1 MPRQARKK
9 SVSGI
14 YHVMM
19 RGVNREP
26 IFHEDKD
33 YLRFLEIL
41 AKVKE
46 KAPFIIYAYCLMYN
60 HVHLLF
66 QELEES
72 IGDTVR
78 RISSSYVYGFNRK
91 YNRVG
96 HLFQE
101 RFHSEP
107 VDDDPY
113 FLTVLR
119 YIHQNPI
126 KAKITQQ
133 CSEYPWSS
141 YAIYASAAQQGKT
154 LVDTTFSL
162 DLMGGQ
168 RELLKFINT
177 PNNDKCLDLEN
188 VIKLSDAELLVLIEE
203 MIEGAAI
210 SDISKMPPGERD
222 QILRKLK
229 SIEGTT
235 FRQIARLTGL
245 GRWMVSNA

>member
-9 SVSGI
+9 SVSSI

-19 RGVNREP
+19 RGVNRAP

-33 YLRFLEIL
+33 YFRFLEIL

-46 KAPFIIYAYCLMYN
+46 KAPFVIYAYCLMYN

-66 QELEES
+66 QELKEPVGS
-72 IGDTVR
+72 TIK

-119 YIHQNPI
+119 YIHQNPV
-126 KAKITQQ
+126 KANITQQ
-133 CSEYPWSS
+133 CSEYSWSS

-154 LVDTTFSL
+154 LVDTTFSMK
-162 DLMGGQ
+162 LMGSQ
-168 RELLKFINT
+168 KELLKFINA

-188 VIKLSDAELLVLIEE
+188 VIRLSDGELLILMEE
-203 MIEGAAI
+203 ILGESPI
-210 SDISKMPPGERD
+210 SDFLEMQAGERD

-229 SIEGTT
+229 KIEGTT
-235 FRQIARLTGL
+235 VRQISRLTGL
-245 GRWMVSNA
+245 GRWVVANA